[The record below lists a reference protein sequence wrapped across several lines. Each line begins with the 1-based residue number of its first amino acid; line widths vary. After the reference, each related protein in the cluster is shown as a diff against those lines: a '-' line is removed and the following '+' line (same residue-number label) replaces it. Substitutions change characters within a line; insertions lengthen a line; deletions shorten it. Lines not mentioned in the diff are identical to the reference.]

1 MISIQQGLQRCL
13 SFLPL
18 IKFGN
23 FFFLAVSVYTDGSLQ
38 SFPLSGSTELV
49 IEAELCGGEGTL
61 SWQHAQLFRQ
71 SLTETAEP
79 SFEILLHLDT

>member
-1 MISIQQGLQRCL
+1 M
-13 SFLPL
+13 
-18 IKFGN
+18 
-23 FFFLAVSVYTDGSLQ
+23 FFLFALSAYTDGSLQ

-49 IEAELCGGEGTL
+49 IEAELCGGEGAL

-79 SFEILLHLDT
+79 SIEILLHFDA